1 MFFSFLDVPSGNTAT
16 GDTSKIKIG
25 SETSIGDR
33 AVINVPDFKLRV
45 KQEFPDTVIGNRV
58 TIGISKFLYDFMAKS
73 TKKIIDSNIAREF
86 LAFMRNIVSPSSVD
100 HATYF

>member
-1 MFFSFLDVPSGNTAT
+1 MAPPCEVRSPFHADYDLFRPLPA

-33 AVINVPDFKLRV
+33 AVINVPDFKLRI

-58 TIGISKFLYDFMAKS
+58 TIGMNFFYLLFKMTHNHRAK
-73 TKKIIDSNIAREF
+73 K
-86 LAFMRNIVSPSSVD
+86 
-100 HATYF
+100 